1 MKYCTI
7 KETATRWG
15 VSEQLVR
22 RYCRQ
27 GRISGLIQEDGAWL
41 VPSKAVKPNAKN
53 VPLYEDV
60 GPLVRQIRYQC
71 SKNNHFGIYEYI
83 QVNLAYSS
91 SRMASNRLTHE
102 QVLEIYRTGK
112 VSVAFE
118 PMKIDDVIE
127 IANHFRA
134 GQYMAETITEPL
146 TTTYIRKLHSLLF
159 RGTVADQEG
168 TLHIGEYRKV
178 PDKFGVDA
186 ASIPSLL
193 NNLVVEYEKKN
204 KTTLKDILDFHVQF
218 EAIHPFEDGN
228 SRVGRLIMMK
238 ECLRHGVDPF
248 IIDDKHR
255 GDYNRGI
262 ASWNSNPAILTSLA
276 EQAQARLQRQKETLD
291 LLAYCRPANGRG
303 AR

>member
-27 GRISGLIQEDGAWL
+27 GRIAGLIQEDGAWL
-41 VPSKAVKPNAKN
+41 IPSKATKPKAKN
-53 VPLYEDV
+53 APLYEDV
-60 GPLVRQIRYQC
+60 SPLVRQIKYQC

-91 SRMASNRLTHE
+91 SRMASNRLTRE

-134 GQYMAETITEPL
+134 GQYMVETITEPL
-146 TTTYIRKLHSLLF
+146 TATYIRKLHSLLF

-168 TLHIGEYRKV
+168 ILHIGEYRKI
-178 PDKFGVDA
+178 PDKFGVSAPTIVTEIGTLIDRYECKG
-186 ASIPSLL
+186 SWSLH
-193 NNLVVEYEKKN
+193 
-204 KTTLKDILDFHVQF
+204 DILDFHAKF
-218 EAIHPFEDGN
+218 EMIHPFKDGN
-228 SRVGRLIMMK
+228 GRVGRIIMVK
-238 ECLRHGVDPF
+238 ECLRHQVEPF
-248 IIDDKHR
+248 IIDDKRR
-255 GDYNRGI
+255 GEYNRGI
-262 ASWNSNPAILTSLA
+262 GSWESNPSVLTDVA
-276 EQAQARLQRQKETLD
+276 EQAQARFQNYKETCHLME
-291 LLAYCRPANGRG
+291 YCRKTTGRG

>member
-41 VPSKAVKPNAKN
+41 VPSKAVKPKAKN
-53 VPLYEDV
+53 VPQYEDV

-91 SRMASNRLTHE
+91 SRMASNRLTRE

-146 TTTYIRKLHSLLF
+146 TATYIRKLHSLLF

-168 TLHIGEYRKV
+168 ILHIGEYRKI
-178 PDKFGVDA
+178 PDKFGVA
-186 ASIPSLL
+186 APVIATELSTLLDGYESKGKWSLH
-193 NNLVVEYEKKN
+193 
-204 KTTLKDILDFHVQF
+204 DILDFHAKF
-218 EAIHPFEDGN
+218 EMIHPFKDGN
-228 SRVGRLIMMK
+228 GRVGRIIMVK
-238 ECLRHGVDPF
+238 ECLRHQVEPF
-248 IIDDKHR
+248 IIDDKRR
-255 GDYNRGI
+255 GEYNRGI
-262 ASWNSNPAILTSLA
+262 GSWETNPSVLTDVA
-276 EQAQARLQRQKETLD
+276 EQAQSRFRNYRETCHLMD
-291 LLAYCRPANGRG
+291 YRRPTTGRG